1 MVEPSFTICKV
12 SGSMSSHAPL
22 GPKKEKEKNR
32 SSPLMKGKEYFF
44 TGIHPAT
51 DCIAKQPVC
60 DYMTMKF
67 ILLLCLNLVDTI
79 SIMCI
84 HVFSASARSYIRL
97 TKLWSRSY
105 IVEHERFM

>member
-1 MVEPSFTICKV
+1 
-12 SGSMSSHAPL
+12 
-22 GPKKEKEKNR
+22 
-32 SSPLMKGKEYFF
+32 MKGKEYFY

-84 HVFSASARSYIRL
+84 HVCE
-97 TKLWSRSY
+97 KLHKVDETLEQV
-105 IVEHERFM
+105 IHC